1 MKQLRVGLG
10 AGMSRLRT
18 TGTALYP
25 CVSAGLR
32 PAFTAPS
39 WPVHLTTTMPSLD
52 QGHGEGHKAIL
63 ANGTRRLK
71 EPST

>member
-1 MKQLRVGLG
+1 MKQLREGLD
-10 AGMSRLRT
+10 AAMSRLRT
-18 TGTALYP
+18 TGIALHT
-25 CVSAGLR
+25 CVAAGLR
-32 PAFTAPS
+32 PAFAAPL

-52 QGHGEGHKAIL
+52 HGHGEGHKAIP

>member
-1 MKQLRVGLG
+1 MKQLREGLG
-10 AGMSRLRT
+10 VAMSRLGT
-18 TGTALYP
+18 TGIALHT
-25 CVSAGLR
+25 CVAAGLR
-32 PAFTAPS
+32 PAFAAPS

-52 QGHGEGHKAIL
+52 HGHGEGHKAIP

>member
-1 MKQLRVGLG
+1 MTQLREGLG
-10 AGMSRLRT
+10 VGMSRLGT
-18 TGTALYP
+18 TGTALHT

-39 WPVHLTTTMPSLD
+39 WPVHLTSTMPSLD

>member
-1 MKQLRVGLG
+1 MKQLREGIE
-10 AGMSRLRT
+10 AGMSRLAS
-18 TGTALYP
+18 TGAIFP
-25 CVSAGLR
+25 ICASAGLR
-32 PAFTAPS
+32 PALAAPS
-39 WPVHLTTTMPSLD
+39 WRVHLTTTMPSLH